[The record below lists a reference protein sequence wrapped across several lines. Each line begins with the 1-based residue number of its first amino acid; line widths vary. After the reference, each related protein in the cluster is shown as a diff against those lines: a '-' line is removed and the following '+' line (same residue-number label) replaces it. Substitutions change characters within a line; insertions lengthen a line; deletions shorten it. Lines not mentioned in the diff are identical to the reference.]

1 MSRPIRR
8 HLGQLV
14 MAGFAG
20 PTIPHEL
27 RAVAREY
34 DLGGLILFGRNV
46 EAPEQVAE
54 LAYDAQAMSHELP
67 LWVSIDQEGGRV
79 ARLKEPFTV
88 WPPIRTLGRS
98 GEVLLAERFSRAL
111 ARELRAVGVSLNYAP
126 VLDVDTNTD
135 NPVIGDRALSDQAED
150 VARLGAAIIDGLQG
164 EGVAACGKHFPG
176 HGDTSTDS
184 HRELPVVEHAPER
197 LQEVE
202 LVPFRAAVASQVAM
216 IMTAHVLYPTL
227 DEERPATLSRHVVT
241 EMLRQ
246 ELGFPGLIATDDL
259 SMQAITADWSVER
272 ASVAAIAAGCDV
284 LLLCAPDVDQQVR
297 AVESLIR
304 AVESE
309 ILPVARIEEAL
320 QRQHR
325 VKARFLTGTR
335 DRRPLPSGEL
345 RAVLGCDE
353 HAAVADAMRQFA

>member
-259 SMQAITADWSVER
+259 RMQAITADWSVER